1 MVELKNG
8 FRLDATAFK
17 ASFSR
22 IGNARGRRKRIARPA
37 LLKLPL
43 AGLETPAGQQHR
55 TRGDILLKLPLAGL
69 ETGNDTSFC
78 DILPAF
84 FKEGGT

>member
-1 MVELKNG
+1 MRWMGFAEEL
-8 FRLDATAFK
+8 
-17 ASFSR
+17 
-22 IGNARGRRKRIARPA
+22 
-37 LLKLPL
+37 
-43 AGLETPAGQQHR
+43 Q
-55 TRGDILLKLPLAGL
+55 LLKLPLAGL